1 MSFIDSRLT
10 KFIFF
15 SSLLF
20 AFFACTKITN
30 TIIGSGL
37 IPPVDNVNTKDTVI
51 DVVTKNQSFDTVA
64 VGFSDDHV
72 LGYIGDDPVF
82 GTTNAS
88 INFQVAL
95 PTSSLTFEAGRDS
108 LFFDSVV
115 LSLNYKSAWGDTLSS
130 SPLALHVYEMDPEN
144 RFTVDSAYN
153 NTVSFEKGTE
163 ITAFNTAK
171 IIDISKLNDP
181 DTLKYYNEDATNQVR
196 IPLSQA
202 FGEKLLTGYNAT
214 NAYQNDST
222 FHNAV
227 RGLIV
232 EAEQRGNALLSVNLS
247 DTSTRLSLYYHY
259 RSTAGALDSGV
270 RRFPTSALSCAS
282 SNTITRNYSGTTIP
296 NYFPPN
302 SNTQDDVL
310 FIQTSPGTYARIKI
324 PGLNSLPNVIVHR
337 AEILMQQVPA
347 DDNSDIFFPAPN
359 LFLAAE
365 DSGRRMA
372 VPNDLIFSG
381 GTFTNLTSF
390 GVLPIKKPNNTSA
403 YSFDIS
409 RYVQGVVTRH
419 DSTFDLILWAPYN
432 YNIYPTFPIAQFP
445 YTYPISTPA
454 LNSVAIGRVRLG
466 GGNNS
471 NYKMRLHIVYSP
483 VQ

>member
-10 KFIFF
+10 KIIFF

-30 TIIGSGL
+30 TAIGSGL
-37 IPPVDNVNTKDTVI
+37 IPPVDGVNTKDTVV

-64 VGFSDDHV
+64 VGFSDNHV
-72 LGYIGDDPVF
+72 LGYISNDPVF
-82 GTTNAS
+82 GKTNAS
-88 INFQVAL
+88 VNFQVAL
-95 PTSSLTFEAGRDS
+95 PNSSLTFETGPDS

-115 LSLNYKSAWGDTLSS
+115 LSLSYKGVWGDSS
-130 SPLALHVYEMDPEN
+130 SHLSLHVYEMDPEN
-144 RFTVDSAYN
+144 KFTVDSAYN
-153 NTVSFEKGTE
+153 NTVNFEKGTE
-163 ITAFNTAK
+163 LSQFSTGTDVDIT
-171 IIDISKLNDP
+171 KLNDP

-196 IPLSQA
+196 IQLSQA
-202 FGEKLLTGYNAT
+202 FGQKLLMQFNAT

-222 FHNAV
+222 FHNYL
-227 RGLIV
+227 RGFIV
-232 EAEQRGNALLSVNLS
+232 EAEQHGNALLSVNLS
-247 DTSTRLSLYYHY
+247 DTSTRLLLYYHY
-259 RSTAGALDSGV
+259 RSTAGTLDSGV
-270 RRFPTSALSCAS
+270 RRFATNALSCAS
-282 SNTITRNYSGTTIP
+282 SNTITRNYAGTSIP
-296 NYFPPN
+296 TYFSPN

-310 FIQTSPGTYARIKI
+310 FIQTSPGTYARIQI
-324 PGLNSLPNVIVHR
+324 PNLDKLPNMVIHR
-337 AEILMQQVPA
+337 AEILMSQVPG
-347 DDNSDIFFPAPN
+347 DVNSDTLFHAPN

-365 DSGRRMA
+365 DTGRRMA
-372 VPNDLIFSG
+372 VPNDLIFSSG
-381 GTFTNLTSF
+381 AFSNLTSF
-390 GVLPIKKPNNTSA
+390 GVLPIKKPDNTIG

-419 DSTFDLILWAPYN
+419 DSTFDFILWAPYN
-432 YNIYPTFPIAQFP
+432 YNIYPIYPINSFP

-471 NYKMRLHIVYSP
+471 QYKMRLHIVYSP